1 MAQLGGWAMGVT
13 AYGNR
18 HSVRGIGGGD
28 DGLGVP
34 TEPLKAEMRRGLVYS
49 VAERG
54 IDEDEG
60 RTRLTFRYRA
70 LLDRGGEAGRE
81 PQRRPGVGELGQ
93 YCTDRETSLVTVGLD
108 NAELWERAIGCR
120 RMQGCAHSSR
130 T

>member
-34 TEPLKAEMRRGLVYS
+34 TEPLKAEMRRGLVDS

-60 RTRLTFRYRA
+60 ARA
-70 LLDRGGEAGRE
+70 SPFATARSWTVVVKPDG
-81 PQRRPGVGELGQ
+81 
-93 YCTDRETSLVTVGLD
+93 SLNDAPALASLD
-108 NAELWERAIGCR
+108 NTVLIDSEKRA
-120 RMQGCAHSSR
+120 S
-130 T
+130 